1 MSKAVLRAS
10 SVYSILKSGLFLYL
24 ATLLISCGGGNESS
38 PTATYTI
45 GGTVS
50 GLTSGSLVLK
60 NNDGDTLTVSANSTA
75 FTFTTGLAN
84 SATYA
89 VTVGTQPSGLTC
101 SVTNGGGTVAS
112 ANVIN
117 VVVACAPSWTGI
129 KQMGVA
135 GKNTFGYSVATDAS
149 GNVYIAGDTDG
160 GLGGNTLTGVYD
172 FYVTKYNS
180 SGVLQY
186 TKQMGVAGAATSGY
200 SVATDASGNVYVA
213 GSTNGGLG
221 GNTLTGTTDFYVAK
235 YNSSGDL
242 QYTKQMGVAGAET
255 YGWSVATD
263 ASGNVYVAGYTTGGL
278 GGNTLTGLYD
288 FFVTKYDSSG
298 VLQYSKQMGVTGAE
312 TSGFSVAT
320 DASGNV
326 YVTGDTDGGLGGN
339 TLTGVYDFYVTKYN
353 SSGDLQ
359 YTKQMGVTGAET
371 SGNSVATDASGNV
384 YMAGSTN
391 GGLGGNTLTGLYD
404 FFVTKYNSSGVL
416 Q

>member
-1 MSKAVLRAS
+1 MSKAVLRTP
-10 SVYSILKSGLFLYL
+10 SVYSTLKAGLFLCL

-60 NNDGDTLTVSANSTA
+60 NNDGNALTVSANSTA
-75 FTFTTGLAN
+75 FTFTTALAN

-101 SVTNGGGTVAS
+101 SVTNGSGTVAGT
-112 ANVIN
+112 NVTN

-135 GKNTFGYSVATDAS
+135 GAATSGNSVATDAS
-149 GNVYIAGDTDG
+149 GNVYVAGSTTG
-160 GLGGNTLTGVYD
+160 GLDGNTLTGTSDFYVTKYNSSGVLQYTKQLGVAGADTYGNSVATDTSGNVYVAGYTNGALPDNTLTGLYD

-186 TKQMGVAGAATSGY
+186 TKQMGVAGAATSGT

-213 GSTNGGLG
+213 GST
-221 GNTLTGTTDFYVAK
+221 
-235 YNSSGDL
+235 
-242 QYTKQMGVAGAET
+242 
-255 YGWSVATD
+255 
-263 ASGNVYVAGYTTGGL
+263 TGGL

-288 FFVTKYDSSG
+288 FI
-298 VLQYSKQMGVTGAE
+298 
-312 TSGFSVAT
+312 
-320 DASGNV
+320 
-326 YVTGDTDGGLGGN
+326 
-339 TLTGVYDFYVTKYN
+339 
-353 SSGDLQ
+353 
-359 YTKQMGVTGAET
+359 
-371 SGNSVATDASGNV
+371 
-384 YMAGSTN
+384 
-391 GGLGGNTLTGLYD
+391 
-404 FFVTKYNSSGVL
+404 VTKYNSSGVL